1 MRSSLLKSLT
11 LSVVALFAASSV
23 FAQEVVLPTRPGS
36 GSGGDIVSYGQIH
49 HPVIGRDGMVV
60 SQSAPATEVGV
71 RILRQGGNAVDATI
85 AVAFAE
91 AVTLPRA
98 GNLGGGGYMLVHMVA
113 TADRPAVDL
122 AIDYYGVAPKA
133 LTLDLLLD
141 DNGRFDRTTPAGY
154 RNVSVPGTVA
164 GLWEAHQRFGSLP
177 WSDLVAPAIALA
189 EEGVLLSDGEAEAT
203 SGRAAVLARDPGARE
218 AYLKPNGEPY
228 AAGERFRQPHLAW
241 SLRQVQTGGT
251 DAFYRG
257 ELARRIIAGVEA
269 GGGIMDAAD
278 MADYRVAVG
287 EPLWSDYRGYRIA
300 HMPPTASGVSVA
312 EALNILEL
320 WPLRD
325 MGWGSVDSLH
335 LLAETLKVVAA
346 DRRLMGGGPQWRTP
360 STGLASKAFARER
373 AALIRQDRVLGEGDV
388 PVGDPY
394 PHESRDTTHF
404 SVADA
409 AGNVVSNTLTL
420 SNSYGAHVAPPGTGI
435 LLNNSLD
442 NFTWGSVD
450 DRFPANHPAPGKRVR
465 STISPMIV
473 FGRDDKPW
481 LVTGTPGGSYIVP
494 TMIQLVVNVIDHDL
508 NIAEAAMRPR
518 INQGSAGQPLEFEA
532 GHSRDIERLLEARG
546 HSVRPSATMGSTQS
560 IMIDGDRFL
569 GAADTRRPDALALG
583 VR

>member
-1 MRSSLLKSLT
+1 MLLKPLSLLC
-11 LSVVALFAASSV
+11 AAV
-23 FAQEVVLPTRPGS
+23 LAATTVLAQEAPAPVRPGA

-49 HPVIGRDGMVV
+49 HPVVGRGGMVV
-60 SQSAPATEVGV
+60 SQSAPASEVGV
-71 RILRQGGNAVDATI
+71 EILRRGGNAIDA
-85 AVAFAE
+85 AVAVALAQ

-98 GNLGGGGYMLVHMVA
+98 GNLGGGGYMLVHMAA
-113 TADRPAVDL
+113 TADQPAVDL
-122 AIDYYGVAPKA
+122 AIDYYGVAPRA
-133 LTLDLLLD
+133 LTPDLLLD
-141 DNGRFDRTTPAGY
+141 DNGRFDRTTPAGF
-154 RNVSVPGTVA
+154 RNASVPGTVA

-177 WSDLVAPAIALA
+177 WSDLVAPAISLA
-189 EEGVLLSDGEAEAT
+189 EDGVLLSDGEAEAT
-203 SGRAAVLARDPGARE
+203 AGRAAVLARDPGARE
-218 AYLKPNGEPY
+218 AYLKPDGTPY

-241 SLRQVQTGGT
+241 SLRQVQAGGA

-269 GGGIMDAAD
+269 GGGIMDARD
-278 MADYRVAVG
+278 MADYRVEVS

-325 MGWGSVDSLH
+325 MGWGSVDNLH
-335 LLAETLKVVAA
+335 LLAETLKVVSA
-346 DRRLMGGGPQWRTP
+346 DRRLLGGGPQWRTP
-360 STGLASKAFARER
+360 STGLASKTFARER
-373 AALIRQDRVLGEGDV
+373 AGLIRLDRVLGEGDV
-388 PVGDPY
+388 PVGDPW

-409 AGNVVSNTLTL
+409 AGNVVSNTFTL

-435 LLNNSLD
+435 LINNSLD
-442 NFTWGSVD
+442 NFSWGSAD
-450 DRFPANHPAPGKRVR
+450 DAVTANHPAPGKRVR

-473 FGRDDKPW
+473 FGRDDRPW

-494 TMIQLVVNVIDHDL
+494 TMVQLVVNIIDHDL
-508 NIAEAAMRPR
+508 NVAEAAMRPR
-518 INQGSAGQPLEFEA
+518 INQGNAGRPLELEA
-532 GHSRDIERLLEARG
+532 GYSRDIERLLEARG
-546 HSVRPSATMGSTQS
+546 HDVSPSATMGSTQS